1 MKTDIQLQQDV
12 MAELLSEP
20 CVSPAQIGVDVKDG
34 VVTLAGQV
42 DSFTAKWGA
51 ESAAKR
57 VAGVKALAVEMEVR
71 LPGMI
76 RHADRDIARAVGNV
90 LSWMPYLPQDAISV
104 TCEKGWVTLSGEVQ
118 WKYQRES
125 AHAAIRHLMGV
136 LGTSNQIL
144 IKPARST
151 SLAKDDIETA
161 LNDQAHVDAKDIL
174 VTIHGAEV
182 TLSGNVHS
190 IAERYQAKN
199 SVWRSPGVNNVI
211 DHLTVS

>member
-1 MKTDIQLQQDV
+1 
-12 MAELLSEP
+12 MAELQSEP
-20 CVSPAQIGVDVKDG
+20 ALTPAQIGVDVKDG
-34 VVTLAGQV
+34 VVTLTGQV

-57 VAGVKALAVEMEVR
+57 VAGMMALAVEMEVR
-71 LPGMI
+71 LPGTI
-76 RHADRDIARAVGNV
+76 QRADRDIARSVCNV
-90 LSWMPYLPQDAISV
+90 LSWMPHFPQDAIGV

-125 AHAAIRHLMGV
+125 AHAAVRQLMGV

-144 IKPARST
+144 IKPASAA
-151 SLAKDDIETA
+151 SLAKDEIEAA

-174 VTIHGAEV
+174 VSIHGAEV